1 MFKKF
6 DESNVSGVTQLKSS
20 VQKAI
25 KNKIVDQFPNI
36 SDYIDEILPKKEAIK
51 TLKCHE
57 HIEVVIGP
65 NGDHLFFRQRD
76 GLYIPTLKLIQKY
89 PFICPLMQVDKGAIT
104 FVLSGANIMCPG
116 LTSKGAIMTPD
127 LPVDSVV
134 TVIAE
139 SKQHALSMGILKMS
153 TNDIAKIN
161 RGIAIEN
168 VHFLNDGLWRL
179 KAYK

>member
-6 DESNVSGVTQLKSS
+6 DETNISGVTQLKST

-25 KNKIVDQFPNI
+25 KAKICQQFPNI
-36 SDYIDEILPKKEAIK
+36 SEYIDEILPKKEAIK

-65 NGDHLFFRQRD
+65 NGEHLFFRQRD
-76 GLYIPTLKLIQKY
+76 GPYLPTLRLVHKY
-89 PFICPLMQVDKGAIT
+89 PFICPLMQVDRGAIT
-104 FVLSGANIMCPG
+104 FVLSGANVMCPG

-127 LPVDSVV
+127 LPLDSVV

-139 SKQHALSMGILKMS
+139 GKQSALSVGVLKMS

-161 RGIAIEN
+161 RGIAVEN
-168 VHFLNDGLWRL
+168 IHFLNDGLWRL

>member
-1 MFKKF
+1 MFRKF
-6 DESNVSGVTQLKSS
+6 DETNISGVTQLKST

-25 KNKIVDQFPNI
+25 KQKIVQQFPHI
-36 SDYIDEILPKKEAIK
+36 SEHIDEILPKKEAIK

-57 HIEVVIGP
+57 HIEVVIGH
-65 NGDHLFFRQRD
+65 NGEHLFFRQRD
-76 GLYIPTLKLIQKY
+76 GPYIPTLKLVHKY
-89 PFICPLMQVDKGAIT
+89 PFICPLMQVDRGAIT
-104 FVLSGANIMCPG
+104 FVLSGANVMCPG

-127 LPVDSVV
+127 LPIDSVV

-139 SKQHALSMGILKMS
+139 GKQCALSVGVLKMS

-168 VHFLNDGLWRL
+168 IHFLNDGLWRL
-179 KAYK
+179 KAVK

>member
-6 DESNVSGVTQLKSS
+6 DETNVSGVTQLKST
-20 VQKAI
+20 VQKGI
-25 KNKIVDQFPNI
+25 KNKIVDQFPHI
-36 SDYIDEILPKKEAIK
+36 KDYIDDIFPKKEAIK

-65 NGDHLFFRQRD
+65 NGEHLFFRQRD
-76 GLYIPTLKLIQKY
+76 GPYLPTLKIVHKY
-89 PFICPLMQVDKGAIT
+89 PFICPLMQVDRGAIT

-127 LPVDSVV
+127 LPADSVV

-139 SKQHALSMGILKMS
+139 GKQHALSVGVLKMS

-168 VHFLNDGLWRL
+168 IHFLQDGLWRM
-179 KAYK
+179 KTVK